1 MSASTPES
9 TLLSVQQ
16 WRAEIEQQR
25 RERRQGRDD
34 VGYGEI
40 SGGAEFKDTTFLYI
54 RATLDDDGRRPLP
67 AGVRGTASPD
77 MEIFEG
83 TRRVHYL
90 RPGRQ
95 QRVRVTIRNGGD
107 LQAPSCS
114 VDIFIS
120 TRLPGFSVVRA
131 QRLGLQHVVV
141 GSHEEVQVECAFTTP
156 PLPWW
161 WFFWLRQYR
170 LAARVCSV
178 STRDYP
184 DDADSL
190 DPREHRQVARWDTWS
205 FLWLFRGVLRSRQN
219 ARTATATRR

>member
-1 MSASTPES
+1 MSAHRPEG

-34 VGYGEI
+34 VGYGET
-40 SGGAEFKDTTFLYI
+40 GGGDEFKDATFLYI
-54 RATLDDDGRRPLP
+54 RAALDDEGRRPLP
-67 AGVRGTASPD
+67 AGVSWSASPD

-83 TRRVHYL
+83 AQRVHYL
-90 RPGRQ
+90 RSGRQ

-114 VDIFIS
+114 VDLFIS
-120 TRLPGFSVVRA
+120 TLARRFSVVHA
-131 QRLGLQHVVV
+131 QRLGLQHVDV
-141 GSHEEVQVECAFTTP
+141 GSHEEVQVEFAFTTP
-156 PLPWW
+156 PRPWW
-161 WFFWLRQYR
+161 WFFWLRRYR

-184 DDADSL
+184 EDADSL

-205 FLWLFRGVLRSRQN
+205 FLWLFRGVLRSQT
-219 ARTATATRR
+219 ARTAAVVRR